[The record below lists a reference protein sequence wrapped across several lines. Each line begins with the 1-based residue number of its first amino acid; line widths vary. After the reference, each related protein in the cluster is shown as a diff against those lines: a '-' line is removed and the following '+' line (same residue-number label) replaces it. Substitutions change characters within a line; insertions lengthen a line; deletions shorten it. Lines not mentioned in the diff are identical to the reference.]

1 MAKYSILYTQIPGG
15 LMKAE
20 QPKMINLKDYK
31 PSNYTISDV
40 YLTFELDDTKTKVT
54 ATSRV
59 IQNQGGENKLILNG
73 EHLTLESVA
82 IDGRILSKEE
92 FSLDGDF
99 LTIPNTPAS
108 FTLEIVNF
116 NNPIENKALDGLYK
130 SGSMYCTQNEP
141 EGFRRITYFLDRP
154 DVLAK
159 YTTKIIADKKSY
171 PVLLSNGNLVS
182 SGDLADGKHFCEW
195 EDPFPKPSYLYALVA
210 GDLGMIQDSFTTK
223 SNRKIDLRIYC
234 DKGNEEKCHH
244 AMESLKKSMK
254 WDEERFGLEYD
265 LDIYMIVAVDSF
277 NMGAME
283 NKGLNIFNSAY
294 VLAKPETAT
303 DDNFLGIESV
313 VGHEYFHNWT
323 GNRVTCRDWFQ
334 LTLKEGLTV
343 FRDQEF
349 SGDLNSKAVQRISD
363 VARLR
368 QAQFPEDAGPTSHPI
383 KPQSYI
389 EINNFYTATIYEK
402 GAEVIR
408 MIHTFLGEEGFQKG
422 MKLYFERHDGYAVTT
437 EDFVAAMS
445 DANKFDFSQFKR
457 WYSQAGTPV
466 VNVDQNFDE
475 SKGELTLT
483 LRQSC
488 PPTPGQDVKDPYHFP
503 MAIGFLDA
511 EGKEVPLNLSES
523 KHEQKLISRGILEV
537 KEANEVFV
545 FSNLKAKPILSLN
558 RNFSAPVNLERNT
571 SITDLAHLLAFDS
584 DEFNRYEAAQNLATK
599 MIDELVGN
607 KNFEVSSQ
615 YLDAVATLVR
625 DNSIDSAFKALALS
639 LPADEI
645 LFQRYKPLNPVLVVE
660 ARDSL
665 KATIANHLEKDFLAM
680 FHELTPKSKDYK
692 LDPVSVG
699 NRSLRNLSLGFL
711 ALTKNHD
718 ELVLSHFKTASNM
731 TDEICGLRLIVNHIP
746 NHAQSSLKDF
756 YQKWRKETLVM
767 QKWLGVQALSGAE
780 GALELVKSLESSDV
794 YDVNVPNLVRSLLLT
809 FTRNFKH
816 FHAANGEAYR
826 FIGERVLKLD
836 SINPQVAARLMSSF
850 GSFKKLT
857 PELQKQ
863 MRPVL
868 ESIAA
873 KDGLSKN
880 TFEVVT
886 KTLNS

>member
-1 MAKYSILYTQIPGG
+1 
-15 LMKAE
+15 MKAE

-31 PSNYTISDV
+31 PSNYRISDV
-40 YLTFELDDTKTKVT
+40 YLIFELDDTKTKVT
-54 ATSRV
+54 STSRL
-59 IQNQGGENKLILNG
+59 IQNKDGENKLILNG
-73 EHLTLESVA
+73 EKLILDSVS
-82 IDGRILSKEE
+82 IDGRKLSSDEYT
-92 FSLDGDF
+92 LVDDF
-99 LTIPNTPAS
+99 LIIPNTPAS
-108 FTLEIVNF
+108 FSLEIVNF
-116 NNPIENKALDGLYK
+116 NNPTENKALDGLYK
-130 SGSMYCTQNEP
+130 SGAMYCTQNEP

-159 YTTKIIADKKSY
+159 YTTKIIGDKKSY

-234 DKGNEEKCHH
+234 DKGNEDKCHH

-265 LDIYMIVAVDSF
+265 LDIYMIVAVDSL

-422 MKLYFERHDGYAVTT
+422 MKLYFERHDGDAVTT

-445 DANKFDFSQFKR
+445 DANRFDFSQFKR
-457 WYSQAGTPV
+457 WYSQSGTPIV
-466 VNVDQNFDE
+466 KVEQE
-475 SKGELTLT
+475 YSEEKGELKLT

-488 PPTPGQDVKDPYHFP
+488 PATPGQDSKEAYHFP
-503 MAIGFLDA
+503 LAIGLLDS
-511 EGKEVPLNLSES
+511 EGKDLALNLTDS
-523 KHEQKLISRGILEV
+523 KHEQKLISRGVLEI
-537 KEANEVFV
+537 KEANEEFI
-545 FSNLKAKPILSLN
+545 FSNLKANPILSLN
-558 RNFSAPVNLERNT
+558 RNFSAPVNLERNS
-571 SITDLAHLLAFDS
+571 SIADFAHLLAFDS

-607 KNFEVSSQ
+607 QNFEISSH
-615 YLDAVATLVR
+615 YLEAVATLVR

-645 LFQRYKPLNPVLVVE
+645 LFQRYKPLDPVIVVD

-665 KATIANHLEKDFLAM
+665 KKKIAIHLEKDFLSL
-680 FHELTPKSKDYK
+680 FHQLKPIDQNYK
-692 LDPVSVG
+692 LDPASVG
-699 NRSLRNLSLGFL
+699 NRSLRNLALGYL
-711 ALTKNHD
+711 VLTNNHD
-718 ELVLSHFKTASNM
+718 DLVLGHYKNASNM
-731 TDEICGLRLIVNHIP
+731 TDEICGLRLIVNHLP
-746 NHAQSSLKDF
+746 RNARSSIKDF

-767 QKWLGVQALSGAE
+767 QKWLGVQALSGAD

-794 YDVNVPNLVRSLLLT
+794 YDENVPNLVRSLLIS

-816 FHAANGEAYR
+816 FHSPNGDAYR
-826 FIGERVLKLD
+826 FIGERILKLD
-836 SINPQVAARLMSSF
+836 SINPQVAARLMYSF
-850 GSFKKLT
+850 GAFKDLT
-857 PELQKQ
+857 SELQKQ

-868 ESIAA
+868 EQIAA
-873 KDGLSKN
+873 KEGLSKN

>member
-1 MAKYSILYTQIPGG
+1 
-15 LMKAE
+15 MKAE
-20 QPKMINLKDYK
+20 QPKMINLKDYS
-31 PSNYTISDV
+31 PANYTISDV
-40 YLTFELDDTKTKVT
+40 HLTFELHDTKTKVT
-54 ATSRV
+54 ATSRLL
-59 IQNQGGENKLILNG
+59 QNKGQENTLILNG
-73 EHLTLESVA
+73 ENLTLESVS
-82 IDGRILSKEE
+82 IDGRKLSSDEYQ
-92 FSLDGDF
+92 LNDDF
-99 LTIPNTPAS
+99 LIIPQAPAA

-116 NNPIENKALDGLYK
+116 NNPEENKALDGLYK
-130 SGSMYCTQNEP
+130 SGPMFCTQNEP
-141 EGFRRITYFLDRP
+141 EGFRRMTYFLDRP

-159 YTTKIIADKKSY
+159 YTTKIIANKKDY
-171 PVLLSNGNLVS
+171 PVLLSNGNLVG
-182 SGDLADGKHFCEW
+182 SGELADGLHFCEW

-244 AMESLKKSMK
+244 AMESLKNSMK

-408 MIHTFLGEEGFQKG
+408 MIHTFLGEKGFQKG
-422 MKLYFERHDGYAVTT
+422 MKLYFERHDGDAVTT

-457 WYSQAGTPV
+457 WYAQAGTPILKV
-466 VNVDQNFDE
+466 EQSFDE
-475 SKGELTLT
+475 AKGEFTLT
-483 LRQSC
+483 LHQSC
-488 PPTPGQDVKDPYHFP
+488 PATPGQDQKELFHFP
-503 MAIGFLDA
+503 IKIGFIDKSGA
-511 EGKEVPLNLSES
+511 ELPL
-523 KHEQKLISRGILEV
+523 KLTHSGHDQALIAKGIIQV
-537 KEANEVFV
+537 RDANEKFV
-545 FSNLKAKPILSLN
+545 FAGFKHKPTLSIN
-558 RNFSAPVNLERNT
+558 RNFSAPVNLEKPT
-571 SITDLAHLLAFDS
+571 SLEELAHLLAFDS

-599 MIDELVGN
+599 MIDELVVDPGF
-607 KNFEVSSQ
+607 KISGQ
-615 YLDAVATLVR
+615 YLEAIATLVK
-625 DNSIDSAFKALALS
+625 DQSIDSAFKALALS
-639 LPADEI
+639 LPAEEI
-645 LFQRYKPLNPVLVVE
+645 LFQRYKPLDPCLVVK
-660 ARDSL
+660 ARDQL
-665 KATIANHLEKDFLAM
+665 KKEIALFLEKDFVNLYNNLA
-680 FHELTPKSKDYK
+680 PKSAEYK
-692 LDPVSVG
+692 LDPKTVG
-699 NRSLRNLSLGFL
+699 DRTLRNLALSFL
-711 ALTKNHD
+711 AATGNQ
-718 ELVLSHFKTASNM
+718 EETVLVHFKSATNM
-731 TDEICGLRLIVNHIP
+731 TDEISGLKLLVNYCP
-746 NHAQSSLKDF
+746 NLADGAIKDF

-767 QKWLGVQALSGAE
+767 QKWLGVQAMSGAD
-780 GALELVKSLESSDV
+780 GALELVKSLEKSDV
-794 YDVNVPNLVRSLLLT
+794 YDEKVPNLVRSLLLA

-816 FHAANGEAYR
+816 FHSANGDAYR
-826 FIGERVLKLD
+826 FIGDKVLALD
-836 SINPQVAARLMSSF
+836 GINPQVAARLMSAF
-850 GSFKKLT
+850 GSYKKLT

-863 MRPVL
+863 MAPVL
-868 ESIAA
+868 EKIS
-873 KDGLSKN
+873 KKEGLSKN

>member
-1 MAKYSILYTQIPGG
+1 
-15 LMKAE
+15 MKAE
-20 QPKMINLKDYK
+20 QPKMINLKDYS
-31 PSNYTISDV
+31 PANYTISDV
-40 YLTFELDDTKTKVT
+40 HLTFELHDTKTKVT
-54 ATSRV
+54 ATSRLL
-59 IQNQGGENKLILNG
+59 QNKGQENTLILNG
-73 EHLTLESVA
+73 ENLTLESVS
-82 IDGRILSKEE
+82 IDGRKLSSDEYQ
-92 FSLDGDF
+92 LNDDF
-99 LTIPNTPAS
+99 LIIPQAPAA
-108 FTLEIVNF
+108 FTLEIINF
-116 NNPIENKALDGLYK
+116 NNPEENKALDGLYK
-130 SGSMYCTQNEP
+130 SGPMFCTQNEP
-141 EGFRRITYFLDRP
+141 EGFRRMTYFLDRP

-159 YTTKIIADKKSY
+159 YTTKIIANKKDY
-171 PVLLSNGNLVS
+171 PVLLSNGNLVG
-182 SGDLADGKHFCEW
+182 SGELADGLHFCEW

-244 AMESLKKSMK
+244 AMESLKNSMK
-254 WDEERFGLEYD
+254 WDEDRFGLEYD

-422 MKLYFERHDGYAVTT
+422 MKLYFERHDGDAVTT

-457 WYSQAGTPV
+457 WYAQAGTPILKV
-466 VNVDQNFDE
+466 EQSFDE
-475 SKGELTLT
+475 AKGEFTLT
-483 LRQSC
+483 LHQSC
-488 PPTPGQDVKDPYHFP
+488 PATPGQDQKEPFHFP
-503 MAIGFLDA
+503 IKVGFIDKNGA
-511 EGKEVPLNLSES
+511 ELPLNLTHSG
-523 KHEQKLISRGILEV
+523 HDQALIAKGIIQV
-537 KEANEVFV
+537 RDANEKFV
-545 FSNLKAKPILSLN
+545 FAGFKNKPTLSMN
-558 RNFSAPVNLERNT
+558 RNFSAPVNLEKST
-571 SITDLAHLLAFDS
+571 SLEELAHLLAFDS

-599 MIDELVGN
+599 MIDELVGDPSF
-607 KNFEVSSQ
+607 KISGQ
-615 YLDAVATLVR
+615 YLEAIATLVK
-625 DNSIDSAFKALALS
+625 DQSIDSAFKALALS
-639 LPADEI
+639 LPAEEI
-645 LFQRYKPLNPVLVVE
+645 LFQRYKPLDPCLVVK
-660 ARDSL
+660 ARDQL
-665 KATIANHLEKDFLAM
+665 KKEIALFLEKDFVSLYNNLA
-680 FHELTPKSKDYK
+680 PKSAEYK
-692 LDPVSVG
+692 LDPKTVG
-699 NRSLRNLSLGFL
+699 DRTLRNLALSFL
-711 ALTKNHD
+711 AATGNQEQTVLT
-718 ELVLSHFKTASNM
+718 HFKSATNM
-731 TDEICGLRLIVNHIP
+731 TDEISGLKLLVNYCP
-746 NHAQSSLKDF
+746 NQAAGAIKDF

-767 QKWLGVQALSGAE
+767 QKWLGVQAMSGAD
-780 GALELVKSLESSDV
+780 GALELVKSLEKSDV
-794 YDVNVPNLVRSLLLT
+794 YDEKVPNLVRSLLLA

-816 FHAANGEAYR
+816 FHAANGDAYR
-826 FIGERVLKLD
+826 FIGDKVLTLD
-836 SINPQVAARLMSSF
+836 GINPQVAARLMSAF
-850 GSFKKLT
+850 GSYKKLT

-863 MRPVL
+863 MAPVL
-868 ESIAA
+868 EKISN
-873 KDGLSKN
+873 KEGLSKN